1 MRQVRKPDDVEAID
15 AGSVRAGQ
23 DDDLVPFGERACD
36 RGDVAFRTADGVGGE
51 EARYDCYPHLR
62 SEATI
67 ATPRDLT
74 NSGSPTGSARGPIS
88 GMVVFAVP
96 DFDPSVGGTTRQTRV
111 QAEALARRG
120 YRVAVVTRRLASSW
134 PEREL
139 VDGLDVFRI
148 GPPGR
153 SRLAD
158 RRSLVALA
166 GWLRRHRAAIGILQI
181 LMWPDAILAA
191 ATAGLLRRTV
201 VLWAIRG
208 EIVGAVAPTG
218 ALRGAQARVR
228 RALLERVE
236 HVTLTKSMAAE
247 LASTGLRAAN
257 TVIPVPV
264 DRRHFRPPNDT
275 EQRTARERLGIP
287 PGTFTIVYV
296 GHLEARKAVDALIA
310 AIPQV
315 RVATPSVRLL
325 LVGGGRGA
333 RTDTEAELREQV
345 AVGGLDDAVS
355 FCGVVADPRG
365 HLWAADALVL
375 PSVREGMPNS
385 LLEALACGL
394 PSVAP
399 ASAGGDEVLDGATG
413 IVPASNEPHALAS
426 ALVALA
432 SDGRN
437 REEMRAAARRRS
449 ELFDSEHVADAYEQL
464 YARVASTAAAR

>member
-1 MRQVRKPDDVEAID
+1 
-15 AGSVRAGQ
+15 
-23 DDDLVPFGERACD
+23 
-36 RGDVAFRTADGVGGE
+36 
-51 EARYDCYPHLR
+51 
-62 SEATI
+62 
-67 ATPRDLT
+67 
-74 NSGSPTGSARGPIS
+74 
-88 GMVVFAVP
+88 
-96 DFDPSVGGTTRQTRV
+96 
-111 QAEALARRG
+111 
-120 YRVAVVTRRLASSW
+120 
-134 PEREL
+134 
-139 VDGLDVFRI
+139 
-148 GPPGR
+148 
-153 SRLAD
+153 
-158 RRSLVALA
+158 
-166 GWLRRHRAAIGILQI
+166 
-181 LMWPDAILAA
+181 
-191 ATAGLLRRTV
+191 
-201 VLWAIRG
+201 IRG

-315 RVATPSVRLL
+315 RAATPSVRLL

-365 HLWAADALVL
+365 YLWAADALVL

-385 LLEALACGL
+385 LLEGMACGL
-394 PSVAP
+394 PCVAP
-399 ASAGGDEVLDGATG
+399 ASAGGDEVLEAETG
-413 IVPASNEPHALAS
+413 IVPRSNEPSELAAALGR
-426 ALVALA
+426 LA
-432 SDGRN
+432 TDPRLRDELG
-437 REEMRAAARRRS
+437 RAAHERVQQYDVES
-449 ELFDSEHVADAYEQL
+449 VADAYERL
-464 YARVASTAAAR
+464 FAGLAPGGAF